1 MRRIIARTGLGVSL
15 LAGPA
20 LAGTPAEDTA
30 RLRAVTLDRLH
41 ARLIAERTEAQ
52 DLAERLA
59 RTAPIRD
66 ARAARPE

>member
-20 LAGTPAEDTA
+20 LAGTPVEDVA
-30 RLRAVTLDRLH
+30 RSRAMALDRLH
-41 ARLIAERTEAQ
+41 ARLITERMEAQ
-52 DLAERLA
+52 DLGQRLA
-59 RTAPIRD
+59 RRAPIRD